1 MTMIS
6 RSVTVLFGALSL
18 VLLSALADPATA
30 QQDIKIGFT
39 ISTSGTFARAAE
51 PVRRGILMY
60 EDWVNKQG
68 GIMVKDVGKK
78 LPVRLV
84 FYDDES
90 NKDNVIRLYER
101 LAVQDK
107 VDFFLAPYSS
117 PLTITAAA
125 MADKYKKVMI
135 SHTGSSTL
143 IYGQGYQYIVQS
155 VQPTPIFMRNLFD
168 QARARFPQ
176 DRKVA
181 IVYED
186 SPFPKGVA
194 EFGEKGAKELGFDL
208 VLYDKFPFRAAD
220 VSPVLT
226 KVKAA
231 SPDLLAWLAHE
242 ESTVLG
248 LRQMKELDVDAKLI
262 AVLDAGLHSF
272 LKALGARDLEGV
284 SGFIEWD
291 PAVSYKVNYGPTN
304 EQFMKMYEAFAR
316 EKFKDTDPPDNHTP
330 LGLVSGLLI
339 QAAIEKAG
347 SLETTKVRAAMND
360 LNITTLVGPFK
371 IDPKTGLQQG
381 YPMLTTQWQKGKS
394 VVVWPAQFG
403 TPDRFIYPMPAW
415 KDKR

>member
-1 MTMIS
+1 MRMTWKG
-6 RSVTVLFGALSL
+6 LAAL
-18 VLLSALADPATA
+18 VLMIAVAWPAAA
-30 QQDIKIGFT
+30 QQEIKIGFT

-51 PVRRGILMY
+51 PVRRGILLY

-68 GIMVKDVGKK
+68 GILVKDAGKK
-78 LPVRLV
+78 LPVKMV

-90 NKDNVIRLYER
+90 NKDNVLRLYER

-117 PLTITAAA
+117 PLTITAAS
-125 MADKYKKVMI
+125 MADKYKKVMV
-135 SHTGSSTL
+135 SHTGSSTI
-143 IYGQGYQYIVQS
+143 IYTQGYQYIVQS
-155 VQPTPIFMRNLFD
+155 VQPTPIYMRPIFEL
-168 QARARFPQ
+168 AKARFPH
-176 DRKVA
+176 DTKVA

-186 SPFPKGVA
+186 TPFPKGVA
-194 EFGEKGAKELGFDL
+194 EFGEKTAKELGFDL
-208 VLYDKFPFRAAD
+208 VAYDKFPFKAAD

-231 SPDLLAWLAHE
+231 NPDILVWMANE
-242 ESTVLG
+242 EATVLG
-248 LRQMKELDVDAKLI
+248 LRQMKELDVNAKLV
-262 AVLDAGLHSF
+262 AVLDASLHSF
-272 LKALGARDLEGV
+272 LKALGAKDLEGV

-291 PAVSYKVNYGPTN
+291 PNVNYKVNYGPNN
-304 EQFMKMYEAFAR
+304 EQFLKMYEAFAR

-339 QAAIEKAG
+339 QAAVERAG
-347 SLETTKVRAAMND
+347 TLDSAKVRGAMND

-371 IDPKTGLQQG
+371 IDKTGLQQG

-403 TPDRFIYPMPAW
+403 TPDRFVYPMPAW

>member
-1 MTMIS
+1 MRT
-6 RSVTVLFGALSL
+6 TWKVLVALGLVIAVGA
-18 VLLSALADPATA
+18 PAAA
-30 QQDIKIGFT
+30 QQEIKIGFT

-51 PVRRGILMY
+51 PVRRGILLY

-68 GIMVKDVGKK
+68 GIMVKDAGKK
-78 LPVRLV
+78 LPVKMV

-90 NKDNVIRLYER
+90 NKDNVLRLYER

-117 PLTITAAA
+117 PLTITAAS
-125 MADKYKKVMI
+125 MADKYKKVMV
-135 SHTGSSTL
+135 SHTGSSTI
-143 IYGQGYQYIVQS
+143 IYTQGFQYIVQS
-155 VQPTPIFMRNLFD
+155 VQPTPIYMRPIFEL
-168 QARARFPQ
+168 AKARFPQ
-176 DRKVA
+176 DKKVA

-186 SPFPKGVA
+186 TPFPKGVA
-194 EFGEKGAKELGFDL
+194 EFGEKTAKELGFDL
-208 VLYDKFPFRAAD
+208 VVYDKFPFKAAD

-231 SPDLLAWLAHE
+231 NPDILVWMANE
-242 ESTVLG
+242 EATVLG
-248 LRQMKELDVDAKLI
+248 LRQMKELDVNAKLV
-262 AVLDAGLHSF
+262 AVLDASLYSF
-272 LKALGARDLEGV
+272 LKALGAKDLEGV

-291 PAVSYKVNYGPTN
+291 PNVNYRVNYGPNN
-304 EQFMKMYEAFAR
+304 EQFLKMYEAFAR

-347 SLETTKVRAAMND
+347 TLDSTKVRAAMND
-360 LNITTLVGPFK
+360 LNVTTLVGPFK
-371 IDPKTGLQQG
+371 IDKTGLQQG

>member
-1 MTMIS
+1 MIS
-6 RSVTVLFGALSL
+6 KTLASLAL
-18 VLLSALADPATA
+18 VSALAAPAAA

-60 EDWVNKQG
+60 EEWVNKQG
-68 GIMVKDVGKK
+68 GIMVKDLGRK
-78 LPVRLV
+78 LPVKMV
-84 FYDDES
+84 YYDDES
-90 NKDNVIRLYER
+90 NKDNVLRLYER

-125 MADKYKKVMI
+125 MADKYKKVMV
-135 SHTGSSTL
+135 SHTGSSTI
-143 IYGQGYQYIVQS
+143 IYTQGFQYIVQS
-155 VQPTPIFMRNLFD
+155 VQPTPIYMRPIFEL
-168 QARARFPQ
+168 AKARFPQ
-176 DRKVA
+176 DKRVA

-186 SPFPKGVA
+186 TPFPKGVA
-194 EFGEKGAKELGFDL
+194 EFGEKAAKELGFDL
-208 VLYDKFPFRAAD
+208 VVYDKFPFKAAD

-231 SPDLLAWLAHE
+231 NPDILVWMANE
-242 ESTVLG
+242 EATVLG
-248 LRQMKELDVDAKLI
+248 LRQMKELDVNAKLV
-262 AVLDAGLHSF
+262 AVLDASLYSY

-291 PAVSYKVNYGPTN
+291 PAVNYRVSYGPNN
-304 EQFMKMYEAFAR
+304 EQFVKLYETFAR
-316 EKFKDTDPPDNHTP
+316 EKFKDTDPADNHTP

-339 QAAIEKAG
+339 QAAVEKAG
-347 SLETTKVRAAMND
+347 TLDSTKVRAAMND
-360 LNITTLVGPFK
+360 LNVTTLVGPFK

-403 TPDRFIYPMPAW
+403 TPERFVYPMPAW

>member
-1 MTMIS
+1 MRTMWW
-6 RSVTVLFGALSL
+6 VLIAL
-18 VLLSALADPATA
+18 VLVTGVTAPAAA
-30 QQDIKIGFT
+30 QQEIKIGFT

-51 PVRRGILMY
+51 PVRRGILLY
-60 EDWVNKQG
+60 EDWINKQG
-68 GIMVKDVGKK
+68 GIMVQDVGKK
-78 LPVRLV
+78 LPVKMV

-90 NKDNVIRLYER
+90 NKDNVLRLYER

-117 PLTITAAA
+117 PLTITAAS
-125 MADKYKKVMI
+125 MADKYKKLMV
-135 SHTGSSTL
+135 SHTGSSTI
-143 IYGQGYQYIVQS
+143 IYTQGFQYIVQS
-155 VQPTPIFMRNLFD
+155 VQPTPIYMRPIFAL
-168 QARARFPQ
+168 AKARFPQ

-186 SPFPKGVA
+186 TPFPKGVA
-194 EFGEKGAKELGFDL
+194 EFGEKVAKELGFDL
-208 VLYDKFPFRAAD
+208 VVYDKFPFQAAD

-226 KVKAA
+226 KVRAA
-231 SPDLLAWLAHE
+231 NPDILVWMANE
-242 ESTVLG
+242 EATVLG
-248 LRQMKELDVDAKLI
+248 LRQMKELDVNAKLV
-262 AVLDAGLHSF
+262 AVLDASLYSF
-272 LKALGARDLEGV
+272 LKTLGAKDLEGV

-291 PAVSYKVNYGPTN
+291 PNVKYRVNYGPNN

-347 SLETTKVRAAMND
+347 TLDSTKVRAVMNN

-371 IDPKTGLQQG
+371 IDPKSGLQQG

-403 TPDRFIYPMPAW
+403 SPDRFVYPMPAW

>member
-1 MTMIS
+1 M
-6 RSVTVLFGALSL
+6 RKRTVWIVGFLG
-18 VLLSALADPATA
+18 LAMLAWAAGPGEAA
-30 QQDIKIGFT
+30 QQEIKIGFT

-51 PVRRGILMY
+51 PVRRGILLY
-60 EDWVNKQG
+60 EDWINKQG
-68 GIMVKDVGKK
+68 GIMVKDLGRK
-78 LPVRLV
+78 LPVKMV

-90 NKDNVIRLYER
+90 NKDNVLRLYER

-107 VDFFLAPYSS
+107 VDFFFAPYSS

-135 SHTGSSTL
+135 SHTGSSTV
-143 IYGQGYQYIVQS
+143 IYTQGYQYIVQS
-155 VQPTPIFMRNLFD
+155 VQPTPIYMRPIFELVKAKYPKD
-168 QARARFPQ
+168 K
-176 DRKVA
+176 KVV

-194 EFGEKGAKELGFDL
+194 EFGEKAAKELGFEV
-208 VLYDKFPFRAAD
+208 VLYDKFPFKASD

-231 SPDLLAWLAHE
+231 NPDILVWMATE
-242 ESTVLG
+242 EPTVLG
-248 LRQMKELDVDAKLI
+248 LRQMKELDVNAKLI
-262 AVLDAGLHSF
+262 AVLDASLYSY

-291 PAVSYKVNYGPTN
+291 PAVNFPVNFGPN
-304 EQFMKMYEAFAR
+304 NDQFMKMYQAFAQ
-316 EKFKDTDPPDNHTP
+316 EKFKDADPPDNHTP

-339 QAAIEKAG
+339 QAGVEKAG
-347 SLETTKVRAAMND
+347 TLDSTKVRAAMND
-360 LNITTLVGPFK
+360 MNITTLVGPFK

-394 VVVWPAQFG
+394 AVVWPAQFG
-403 TPDRFIYPMPAW
+403 TPDKFVYPMPAW